1 MKFGR
6 VSEKTQTQ
14 QLKSIVGPNAV
25 EATATPTGCPGTGL
39 RAGWRV
45 PTCHRRPRRE
55 EAPSR
60 SLFRAFGSQRGH
72 VSASLTGSATPI
84 RPCPGSRSLAK
95 VLIYTFKRSC
105 NQECPFLN
113 LQPCS
118 KPCIAT
124 SGWLV
129 VGRRGRMPSPSS
141 FTSMSSSSSPESH
154 GVHVDAGFRN
164 QLKHC
169 PFDIR
174 TITNLELFGSP
185 I

>member
-1 MKFGR
+1 MPSKPRPRPRAALVLDSAQAGESQR
-6 VSEKTQTQ
+6 AIVDLAERRPPAEVSSERLGHK
-14 QLKSIVGPNAV
+14 
-25 EATATPTGCPGTGL
+25 EATSQPHSPA
-39 RAGWRV
+39 
-45 PTCHRRPRRE
+45 RRPQFVPARI
-55 EAPSR
+55 
-60 SLFRAFGSQRGH
+60 Q
-72 VSASLTGSATPI
+72 
-84 RPCPGSRSLAK
+84 SLAK

-141 FTSMSSSSSPESH
+141 FTSLSSSSSPESH